1 MIDDDDFKTLANL
14 QDNLRELSHNQEAM
28 SVIRS
33 FAESLGKTKHR
44 QRVLNKKGALVQIPI
59 EYQDALNR
67 GVISSEEDEFSLLQG
82 DIISTEAA
90 YLMGERLTGHQNKFA
105 IASSTCDLVPGRRH
119 YAALLCVKPVTK
131 NVSKY
136 KEILGNL
143 LKFNSTKQMYLPPL
157 SMDSEEVLFNVVD
170 FDGLV
175 QIKLENLLLATR
187 HASLSLV
194 GWRLFGSLLRN
205 IMVRST
211 EGEEKM
217 REIFW
222 NLGN

>member
-1 MIDDDDFKTLANL
+1 MIDDEDFKTLANL
-14 QDNLRELSHNQEAM
+14 EHDLHDLSHNQEAM

-44 QRVLNKKGALVQIPI
+44 QRVLNKKGALVRTPI
-59 EYQDALNR
+59 EYQYALNC

-105 IASSTCDLVPGRRH
+105 IASSTCDLVPERRQ
-119 YAALLCVKPVTK
+119 YATLLCVKPVTK

-157 SMDSEEVLFNVVD
+157 SMDSEEVLFNVAD

-194 GWRLFGSLLRN
+194 GWRLFGSLLSN

-211 EGEEKM
+211 EGEEKI

-222 NLGN
+222 NFGK

>member
-1 MIDDDDFKTLANL
+1 MIDDEDFKTLANL
-14 QDNLRELSHNQEAM
+14 EHDLRELSHNQEAM
-28 SVIRS
+28 SLIRG

-44 QRVLNKKGALVQIPI
+44 QRVLNKKGALVRTPI

-67 GVISSEEDEFSLLQG
+67 EVISAEEDEFSLLQG

-90 YLMGERLTGHQNKFA
+90 YLMGERLTGSQNKFA
-105 IASSTCDLVPGRRH
+105 IASSTCDLVPSRRR
-119 YAALLCVKPVTK
+119 YAALLCVKPVSKETP
-131 NVSKY
+131 KY

-157 SMDSEEVLFNVVD
+157 SVDAEEVLFNVID
-170 FDGLV
+170 FDGIV
-175 QIKLENLLLATR
+175 QVELENLLLATR

-194 GWRLFGSLLRN
+194 GWRVFGSLVRN
-205 IMVRST
+205 IMVRAT

-217 REIFW
+217 RETFW